1 MARIA
6 IHADPRLI
14 HLPRDQGTSA
24 MALSPSGQ
32 TIEAIPEAD
41 LALITGSA
49 NWGLRFP
56 EDVALPGVSVLARD
70 VAYETQ
76 HGVSENW
83 KFLEFDGSMTSDGQ
97 PRRALCMY
105 SHGNPRD
112 WIDHSCHRRAYAVLQ
127 AAGVRRILASSTI
140 GSLNRAICVGDM
152 VINADIIELT
162 QTPYSLLPGRQRFDC
177 SGKQIVCP
185 TCAAILAQTAR
196 RHWPSTARVYGV
208 ESGLV
213 AAHAYGPRLTT
224 PAEVIAYRNLG
235 ADIVN
240 HSIAPEATLAR
251 EIGACFVPLA
261 FVTAGFNDYFRPAG
275 VSVLQEGVLE
285 GLSPVASRVALEAA
299 ARLPR
304 GTDCL
309 CQSLKSEQPL
319 ERYMSV

>member
-1 MARIA
+1 M
-6 IHADPRLI
+6 
-14 HLPRDQGTSA
+14 S
-24 MALSPSGQ
+24 LSPAGQ
-32 TIEAIPEAD
+32 YIHTIPQVE

-56 EDVALPGVSVLARD
+56 EDVALPGVSVVARD

-83 KFLEFDGSMTSDGQ
+83 KLLEFDGSLTPDGQ
-97 PRRALCMY
+97 LRRALCMY

-112 WIDHSCHRRAYAVLQ
+112 WIDHSCHRRAFAVLET
-127 AAGVRRILASSTI
+127 AGVKRVLASSTI
-140 GSLNRAICVGDM
+140 GSLNRAIRVGDC

-185 TCAAILAQTAR
+185 VCAEILAETAR
-196 RHWPSTARVYGV
+196 RHWPAASRVYGV

-235 ADIVN
+235 ADIIN
-240 HSIAPEATLAR
+240 HSIAPEATLSR
-251 EIGACFVPLA
+251 EIGACFVPCA
-261 FVTAGFNDYFRPAG
+261 FVTAGFNDYFRAAG

-285 GLSPVASRVALEAA
+285 RLSPIASRVMLQAA
-299 ARLPR
+299 ARLPI
-304 GTDCL
+304 GSECL
-309 CQSLKSEQPL
+309 CQSLKSEQPVD
-319 ERYMSV
+319 RYEKV

>member
-1 MARIA
+1 
-6 IHADPRLI
+6 
-14 HLPRDQGTSA
+14 

-32 TIEAIPEAD
+32 KIEAIPEVD

-56 EDVALPGVSVLARD
+56 EDVGLPGVSVLARD
-70 VAYETQ
+70 VAYETRY
-76 HGVSENW
+76 GVSENW
-83 KFLEFDGSMTSDGQ
+83 KVLEFDGSMTSDGQ
-97 PRRALCMY
+97 SRKALCMY

-112 WIDHSCHRRAYAVLQ
+112 WIDHSCHRRAFAVLHV
-127 AAGVRRILASSTI
+127 AGVRRILASSTI
-140 GSLNRAICVGDM
+140 GSLNRAIRVGDM
-152 VINADIIELT
+152 VINSDIIELT

-185 TCAAILAQTAR
+185 GCATILADTAR
-196 RHWPSTARVYGV
+196 GHWPSSARVYGV
-208 ESGLV
+208 DAGLV

-261 FVTAGFNDYFRPAG
+261 FVTAGFNDYFRSAG
-275 VSVLQEGVLE
+275 ISVLQEGVLE
-285 GLSPVASRVALEAA
+285 GLSPIASRIALEAA

-304 GTDCL
+304 GTECL
-309 CQSLKSEQPL
+309 CQSLKSEQPM
-319 ERYMSV
+319 ERYQNV